1 MTENFS
7 HSSVCLRVYLE
18 SGRKALAHLRQGLID
33 DAIGALRKRTASF
46 GNLKV
51 AEFKLEKSGRCL
63 ADDRELQELWQAI
76 AKDDRA
82 LATAL
87 REALTGLSSELGR
100 LKAAKKNL
108 ASFKSSQ
115 RAPAQ
120 FTKHI

>member
-18 SGRKALAHLRQGLID
+18 SGRKALAHLQQGLID
-33 DAIGALRKRTASF
+33 DAIKALRKRTASF

-51 AEFKLEKSGRCL
+51 AEFKLEKSGLCL
-63 ADDRELQELWQAI
+63 ADHHELQELWQAI
-76 AKDDRA
+76 AKEDRA

-87 REALTGLSSELGR
+87 REALTGLSGELGR

-120 FTKHI
+120 FVKHI